1 MNPLFGD
8 DGTNVPKKSTVTDK
22 KEYVLG
28 RSCA

>member
-8 DGTNVPKKSTVTDK
+8 DGTNVQKISTVTDK
-22 KEYVLG
+22 EEYVLR